1 VQQILRLVALIALT
15 FAAYYPTLGNGFVWD
30 DDRYVEQNFQLHTL
44 KGLERIWLE
53 PLKAEPQYYPLTHTT
68 LWVEFHVWRLRAF
81 GYHLDNILLHAA
93 GAVMLWRILR
103 RLNVGGA
110 WAAAIVFAV
119 HPLQVESVAW
129 ATERKNVLSGFC
141 YFLSLWAYLH
151 TKWGAAISS
160 SPGTPEEDQGGGSN
174 RSGVECGP
182 SLAAATAQ
190 PPPQPSPG
198 VPGEGKM
205 PDAIGAGWYF
215 LSLLFFAAALLSKSV
230 TATLP
235 AAILVLCWWKRGKL
249 RAGDVWPVTPM
260 LAAGA
265 AMGWLT
271 GWMEKHVVGAI
282 GPDFDFLTP
291 LDRLCIAGRAFWF
304 YLTKLLWPG
313 HLSFIY
319 PHWQVDPAQRPMWIL
334 YPLTAMGLLIG
345 CWLLRRRIGRG
356 PAAAMLF
363 FAGTLVPA
371 MGFVNVFP
379 MRYSYVADHFQYLA
393 CIGPIAL
400 IVGILSTGC
409 TSGAAR
415 VLAGL
420 VIVAMCAASNV
431 RARVFVD
438 RRTLW
443 TDTLAKNP
451 DSRMVRNNYAA
462 ALRDA
467 GEIEAAKAQYRAAM
481 RLGSDSMDWVG
492 LGQCF
497 AMQGDFSTARD
508 MYLKALD
515 AAPVSSE
522 PVFRKMLAGREFQL
536 GTAYDGL
543 AREFPAKSGEYL
555 AKAEE
560 SYRRAIDLF
569 PEYEDARKNLAVT
582 FIDQKRYSEAIEQCH
597 TILEQN
603 PDSVS
608 GHTNLGTAYYK
619 QGRLDLALQEYQRV
633 LELEPENAGAMAS
646 AGAILAQQGH
656 VDAGIEM
663 LQKALKIDP
672 NNAMARQ
679 DLLAAMNERARAR
692 R

>member
-1 VQQILRLVALIALT
+1 MQQKLDKEKSDVSLDQAKGWGRQWWQLFALIAIT
-15 FAAYYPTLGNGFVWD
+15 FAAYYPTLGNGFIWD
-30 DDRYVEQNFQLHTL
+30 DNRYIEDNFQLHTP

-68 LWVEFHVWRLRAF
+68 LWVEYHFWRLRAF
-81 GYHLDNILLHAA
+81 GYHLDNLVLHAA
-93 GAVMLWRILR
+93 GAVMLWRLLR
-103 RLNVGGA
+103 RLKVGGA
-110 WAAAIVFAV
+110 WAAAMIFAV

-129 ATERKNVLSGFC
+129 ATERKNVLSGF
-141 YFLSLWAYLH
+141 FFLLSLWAYLR
-151 TKWGAAISS
+151 TKWGRRIWQGEASS
-160 SPGTPEEDQGGGSN
+160 GSGG
-174 RSGVECGP
+174 
-182 SLAAATAQ
+182 LALH
-190 PPPQPSPG
+190 
-198 VPGEGKM
+198 V
-205 PDAIGAGWYF
+205 GAGWYF

-235 AAILVLCWWKRGKL
+235 AAILVLCWWKRGKI

-260 LAAGA
+260 LIAGM
-265 AMGWLT
+265 AMGFLT

-304 YLTKLLWPG
+304 YLVKLLWPG

-334 YPLTAMGLLIG
+334 FPLAAMGLLIG
-345 CWLLRRRIGRG
+345 CWLLRGRIGRG

-371 MGFVNVFP
+371 LGFVNVFP

-409 TSGAAR
+409 TSGATK
-415 VLAGL
+415 VLAAL
-420 VIVAMCAASNV
+420 VIVTMCAASNV

-451 DSRMVRNNYAA
+451 DSRLVRNNYAA
-462 ALRDA
+462 TLRDA
-467 GEIEAAKAQYRAAM
+467 GELEAAKAQYRQAM
-481 RLGSDSMDWVG
+481 RLGNDAGDLVG

-497 AMQGDFSTARD
+497 AMQGDFSAARE
-508 MYLKALD
+508 MYQKAV
-515 AAPVSSE
+515 AATPVSSE
-522 PVFRKMLAGREFQL
+522 PVFRRLLAGRYFQL
-536 GTAYDGL
+536 GTAYQGL
-543 AREFPAKSGEYL
+543 GGEYL

-582 FIDQKRYSEAIEQCH
+582 LIDQKRYAEAIEQCRA
-597 TILEQN
+597 ILEQN
-603 PDSVS
+603 PESV
-608 GHTNLGTAYYK
+608 GAHTNLGTAYYE
-619 QGRLDLALQEYQRV
+619 QGQLDLALQEYQRV
-633 LELEPENAGAMAS
+633 LELEPENVGAMAS

-656 VDAGIEM
+656 FNAGIEM
-663 LQKALKIDP
+663 LQRALKIDP

-679 DLLAAMNERARAR
+679 DLLAAMNERAKMR

>member
-1 VQQILRLVALIALT
+1 VQQTLQLVALIALT
-15 FAAYYPTLGNGFVWD
+15 FAAYYPTLRNGFVWD
-30 DDRYVEQNFQLHTL
+30 DDRYVEQNVQLHTL

-68 LWVEFHVWRLRAF
+68 LWVEYHVWRLRAL

-93 GAVMLWRILR
+93 GAAMLWRILR
-103 RLNVGGA
+103 RLNVAGA
-110 WAAAIVFAV
+110 WAAAVVFAV

-129 ATERKNVLSGFC
+129 ATERKNVLSGFF
-141 YFLSLWAYLH
+141 YFLSLGAYLR
-151 TKWGAAISS
+151 TRWGRRIWDL
-160 SPGTPEEDQGGGSN
+160 EEGS
-174 RSGVECGP
+174 G
-182 SLAAATAQ
+182 
-190 PPPQPSPG
+190 
-198 VPGEGKM
+198 
-205 PDAIGAGWYF
+205 IGMGWYF
-215 LSLLFFAAALLSKSV
+215 LSLLFFVAALLSKSV

-235 AAILVLCWWKRGKL
+235 AAILVLRWWKRGKI
-249 RAGDVWPVTPM
+249 RAADVWPVTPM

-304 YLTKLLWPG
+304 YLVKLVWPG

-319 PHWQVDPAQRPMWIL
+319 PHWRVDPTQRPMWIL
-334 YPLTAMGLLIG
+334 FPLTALGLLIG

-356 PAAAMLF
+356 PAAAMFF

-400 IVGILSTGC
+400 IVGLLSTGC
-409 TSGAAR
+409 TSGATQIF
-415 VLAGL
+415 AGL

-443 TDTLAKNP
+443 ADTLAKNP
-451 DSRMVRNNYAA
+451 DSRIAHSNYAA

-467 GEIEAAKAQYRAAM
+467 GELDAAKAQYRAAM
-481 RLGSDSMDWVG
+481 RLGNDAGDWVG

-508 MYLKALD
+508 MYLKAL
-515 AAPVSSE
+515 AATPVSSE
-522 PVFRKMLAGREFQL
+522 PVFQRMLAGRYFQL
-536 GTAYDGL
+536 GTAYQGL
-543 AREFPAKSGEYL
+543 GGEYL

-569 PEYEDARKNLAVT
+569 PEYEDARKNLAVV
-582 FIDQKRYSEAIEQCH
+582 FIDQERYPEAIEQCRI
-597 TILEQN
+597 ILAQN
-603 PDSVS
+603 PDSVG
-608 GHTNLGTAYYK
+608 GHTNLGTAYYE

-633 LELEPENAGAMAS
+633 LELEPENVGAMAS

-663 LQKALKIDP
+663 LQRALKIDP

>member
-1 VQQILRLVALIALT
+1 VQQKLDEEKSDVSSAHAKPSCRQALQLLALIAVT
-15 FAAYYPTLGNGFVWD
+15 FAAYYPALRNGFIWD
-30 DDRYVEQNFQLHTL
+30 DDRYIERNYQLRTP

-68 LWVEFHVWRLRAF
+68 LWVEFHFWRLRAL
-81 GYHLDNILLHAA
+81 GYHLDNFGLHAA

-103 RLNVGGA
+103 RLNVRGA

-129 ATERKNVLSGFC
+129 ATERKNVLSGFF
-141 YFLSLWAYLH
+141 YFLSLWAYLQ
-151 TKWGAAISS
+151 TKWGRRIWDRQES
-160 SPGTPEEDQGGGSN
+160 GGF
-174 RSGVECGP
+174 
-182 SLAAATAQ
+182 
-190 PPPQPSPG
+190 
-198 VPGEGKM
+198 
-205 PDAIGAGWYF
+205 GAGWYF
-215 LSLLFFAAALLSKSV
+215 LSLLLFAAALLSKSV

-235 AAILVLCWWKRGKL
+235 AAILVLCWWKRGKI

-260 LAAGA
+260 LIAGT
-265 AMGWLT
+265 AMGFLT

-304 YLTKLLWPG
+304 YLVKLVWPG

-319 PHWQVDPAQRPMWIL
+319 PHWQVDPARRPMWIL
-334 YPLTAMGLLIG
+334 YPMTAMGLLIG

-371 MGFVNVFP
+371 LGFVNVFP

-409 TSGAAR
+409 TSGAWR

-420 VIVAMCAASNV
+420 VIVTMCAASNV

-451 DSRMVRNNYAA
+451 ESRVVRNNYAA

-467 GEIEAAKAQYRAAM
+467 GELEAAKAQYRQAM
-481 RLGSDSMDWVG
+481 RLGNDAGDWVG

-515 AAPVSSE
+515 ATPVSSE
-522 PVFRKMLAGREFQL
+522 PVFRRMLAGRYFQL
-536 GTAYDGL
+536 GTAYQGL
-543 AREFPAKSGEYL
+543 AGEYL

-560 SYRRAIDLF
+560 AYRRAIDLF
-569 PEYEDARKNLAVT
+569 PEYEDARKNLAIVFT
-582 FIDQKRYSEAIEQCH
+582 DQKRYPEAIEQCRA
-597 TILEQN
+597 ILEQN
-603 PDSVS
+603 PESVS
-608 GHTNLGTAYYK
+608 AHTNLGTAYYEE
-619 QGRLDLALQEYQRV
+619 GRLDLALQEYQSV
-633 LELEPENAGAMAS
+633 LELEPENVAAMAS
-646 AGAILAQQGH
+646 IGAILAQQGH
-656 VDAGIEM
+656 VEEGIEM
-663 LQKALKIDP
+663 LRKALKIDP

-679 DLLAAMNERARAR
+679 DLLAAMNERARSGR
-692 R
+692 

>member
-1 VQQILRLVALIALT
+1 LALIAIT

-30 DDRYVEQNFQLHTL
+30 DDRYIEQNYQLHTP
-44 KGLERIWLE
+44 KGLERIWLD
-53 PLKAEPQYYPLTHTT
+53 PLKAEPQYYPLTHTS

-81 GYHLDNILLHAA
+81 GYHLDNLALHAA

-103 RLNVGGA
+103 RLNVRGA
-110 WAAAIVFAV
+110 WAAAAVFAV

-129 ATERKNVLSGFC
+129 ATERKNVLSGFF

-151 TKWGAAISS
+151 TRWGRRIWDSKES
-160 SPGTPEEDQGGGSN
+160 GGS
-174 RSGVECGP
+174 GG
-182 SLAAATAQ
+182 LALH
-190 PPPQPSPG
+190 
-198 VPGEGKM
+198 V
-205 PDAIGAGWYF
+205 GAGWYF

-265 AMGWLT
+265 AMGCLT

-304 YLTKLLWPG
+304 YLTKLLYPG

-319 PHWQVDPAQRPMWIL
+319 PHWQVDPTRRPLWIL
-334 YPLTAMGLLIG
+334 FPLAAMGLLG
-345 CWLLRRRIGRG
+345 ACWILRRRIGRS
-356 PAAAMLF
+356 PAAAMFF

-371 MGFVNVFP
+371 LGFVNVFP

-400 IVGILSTGC
+400 IVGSLSTGC
-409 TSGAAR
+409 TSGATR

-431 RARVFVD
+431 RARVFAD
-438 RRTLW
+438 RRALW
-443 TDTLAKNP
+443 TDALAKNP
-451 DSRMVRNNYAA
+451 DSRVVRNNYAA

-467 GEIEAAKAQYRAAM
+467 GELEAAKAQYRAGM
-481 RLGSDSMDWVG
+481 QLGNDAGDWVG

-497 AMQGDFSTARD
+497 AIQGDFSTARD
-508 MYLKALD
+508 MYLKAID
-515 AAPVSSE
+515 ATPASSE
-522 PVFRKMLAGREFQL
+522 PVFQRMLAGRYFQL
-536 GTAYDGL
+536 GTAYQGL
-543 AREFPAKSGEYL
+543 AGESL
-555 AKAEE
+555 VKAEQA
-560 SYRRAIDLF
+560 YRRAIELF
-569 PEYEDARKNLAVT
+569 PEYEDARKNLAVVL
-582 FIDQKRYSEAIEQCH
+582 IDQKRYAEAIDQCRAM
-597 TILEQN
+597 LELN
-603 PDSVS
+603 PESVS
-608 GHTNLGTAYYK
+608 AHTNLGTAYYEE
-619 QGRLDLALQEYQRV
+619 GRLDLALQEYQRV
-633 LELEPENAGAMAS
+633 LELEPENVGAMAS
-646 AGAILAQQGH
+646 AGAILAQQGQ

-672 NNAMARQ
+672 NNAMAQQ
-679 DLLAAMNERARAR
+679 DLLAAMNARARAR

>member
-1 VQQILRLVALIALT
+1 VQQKLHEDKNDIPSAQTKRSYRQTLQLVALIAVT

-30 DDRYVEQNFQLHTL
+30 DDRYIEQNFQLHTL

-53 PLKAEPQYYPLTHTT
+53 PLTAEPQYYPLTHTT
-68 LWVEFHVWRLRAF
+68 LWVEFHVWRLSAF

-103 RLNVGGA
+103 RLNVAGA
-110 WAAAIVFAV
+110 WAAAVVFAV

-129 ATERKNVLSGFC
+129 ATERKNVLSGLL
-141 YFLSLWAYLH
+141 YFLSLWAYLR
-151 TKWGAAISS
+151 TKWGRRIWDS
-160 SPGTPEEDQGGGSN
+160 EQCGGS
-174 RSGVECGP
+174 GG
-182 SLAAATAQ
+182 LALH
-190 PPPQPSPG
+190 
-198 VPGEGKM
+198 VK
-205 PDAIGAGWYF
+205 AGWYF
-215 LSLLFFAAALLSKSV
+215 LSLLFFVAALLSKSV

-235 AAILVLCWWKRGKL
+235 AAILVLCWWKRGKI

-260 LAAGA
+260 LAGGA

-304 YLTKLLWPG
+304 YLTKLVWPG
-313 HLSFIY
+313 YLSFIY

-334 YPLTAMGLLIG
+334 YPLTAMGVLAG
-345 CWLLRRRIGRG
+345 CWLVRHRIGRG

-371 MGFVNVFP
+371 LGFVNVFP

-400 IVGILSTGC
+400 IVGLLSTGC
-409 TSGAAR
+409 TSGATR

-420 VIVAMCAASNV
+420 VIVTMCAASNV

-438 RRTLW
+438 RRKLW

-467 GEIEAAKAQYRAAM
+467 GELEAAKAQYRTAM
-481 RLGSDSMDWVG
+481 RLGSDSADWVG

-515 AAPVSSE
+515 ATPVSSE
-522 PVFRKMLAGREFQL
+522 PVFQRMLAGRYIQL
-536 GTAYDGL
+536 GTAYQGL
-543 AREFPAKSGEYL
+543 AGEYL
-555 AKAEE
+555 VQAEE
-560 SYRRAIDLF
+560 AYRRAIDLF
-569 PEYEDARKNLAVT
+569 PEYEDARKNLAVV
-582 FIDQKRYSEAIEQCH
+582 FIDQKRYPEAIQQSRA
-597 TILEQN
+597 ILEQN
-603 PDSVS
+603 PESVS
-608 GHTNLGTAYYK
+608 GHTNLGTAYYQ
-619 QGRLDLALQEYQRV
+619 QGRLDLALDEYQRV
-633 LELEPENAGAMAS
+633 LELEPENVGALAS
-646 AGAILAQQGH
+646 VGAILAQQGQ
-656 VDAGIEM
+656 VDQGIEM

-679 DLLAAMNERARAR
+679 DLLAAMNERARTR

>member
-1 VQQILRLVALIALT
+1 MQEKLDEEKSDVSLARAKRSSREVWQLAALILVT

-30 DDRYVEQNFQLHTL
+30 DDRYVEQNYQLRTL

-68 LWVEFHVWRLRAF
+68 LWVEYHFWRLRAF
-81 GYHLDNILLHAA
+81 GYHLDNLALHAA
-93 GAVMLWRILR
+93 GAVLLWRILR
-103 RLNVGGA
+103 RLKLGGA

-129 ATERKNVLSGFC
+129 VTERKNVLSGFF
-141 YFLSLWAYLH
+141 YSLSLWAYLQ
-151 TKWGAAISS
+151 TKWGRRIWDSQ
-160 SPGTPEEDQGGGSN
+160 D
-174 RSGVECGP
+174 SGR
-182 SLAAATAQ
+182 
-190 PPPQPSPG
+190 
-198 VPGEGKM
+198 
-205 PDAIGAGWYF
+205 IGAGWYF
-215 LSLLFFAAALLSKSV
+215 LSLLLFAAAILSKSV

-235 AAILVLCWWKRGKL
+235 AAILVLCWWKRGKI

-265 AMGWLT
+265 AMGGLT

-304 YLTKLLWPG
+304 YLTKLAWPE

-319 PHWQVDPAQRPMWIL
+319 PHWQVDPAQRPIWIL
-334 YPLTAMGLLIG
+334 FPLTAMGLLIG

-356 PAAAMLF
+356 PAAAMFF

-400 IVGILSTGC
+400 IVGVLSTGC

-420 VIVAMCAASNV
+420 VIVTICAASNV
-431 RARVFVD
+431 RARVFLD

-451 DSRMVRNNYAA
+451 DSRVVRNNYAA

-467 GEIEAAKAQYRAAM
+467 GELEAAKSQYRAAM
-481 RLGSDSMDWVG
+481 RLGNDAGDWVG

-508 MYLKALD
+508 MYLKAL
-515 AAPVSSE
+515 AATPVSSE
-522 PVFRKMLAGREFQL
+522 PVFQRMLAGRYFQL
-536 GTAYDGL
+536 GTAYQGL
-543 AREFPAKSGEYL
+543 AGEYL

-569 PEYEDARKNLAVT
+569 PEYEDARKNLALV
-582 FIDQKRYSEAIEQCH
+582 FIDQKRYPEAIEQCQA
-597 TILEQN
+597 ILDQN

-608 GHTNLGTAYYK
+608 AHTNLGTAYYE
-619 QGRLDLALQEYQRV
+619 QGRLDLALQEYQFV
-633 LELEPENAGAMAS
+633 LELEPENVGALAS
-646 AGAILAQQGH
+646 SGAILAQQGH

-672 NNAMARQ
+672 NNAMAQQ
-679 DLLAAMNERARAR
+679 DLLAAMNARARAR